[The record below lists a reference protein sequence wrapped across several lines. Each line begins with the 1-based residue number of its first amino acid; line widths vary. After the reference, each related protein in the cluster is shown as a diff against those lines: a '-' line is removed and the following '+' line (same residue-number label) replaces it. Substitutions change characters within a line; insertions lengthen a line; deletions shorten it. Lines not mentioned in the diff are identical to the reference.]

1 MAVTINEFE
10 VVPAPE
16 PLPET
21 SADTEGE
28 AAGQEQMSL
37 DELEV
42 MLQRELER
50 LARVRAH

>member
-21 SADTEGE
+21 TANTDGEGTDE
-28 AAGQEQMSL
+28 DVMSL
-37 DELEV
+37 EELEV
-42 MLQRELER
+42 MLQREMER
-50 LARVRAH
+50 IARVRAH